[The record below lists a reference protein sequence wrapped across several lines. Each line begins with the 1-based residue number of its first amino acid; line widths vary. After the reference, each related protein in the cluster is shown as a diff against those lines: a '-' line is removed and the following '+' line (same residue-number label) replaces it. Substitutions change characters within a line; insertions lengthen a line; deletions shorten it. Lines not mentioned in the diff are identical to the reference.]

1 MVPAIQLRS
10 SNLIRWS
17 RTKGN
22 KWNLNEC
29 AADINCSHC
38 NRWILTLGDC
48 VELQMVGNTVWNTK
62 QGSWLDYPTS
72 WRATKRKV
80 TGKLFMVF
88 TFQWGGGKARRKKTK
103 INWDREES
111 KRKYRSRESA
121 RNGSQ
126 RSIWVAVTLITHS
139 STYFTLLLTHQANEP
154 STKQGIIFDN
164 QRSLVKR
171 VKQSSLLKEFKLEH
185 NGLRTQEWEKVCL
198 WIGSIV

>member
-1 MVPAIQLRS
+1 MNPDFRRLCWATDGWKYSLKHKTRVLTWL
-10 SNLIRWS
+10 SNVMES
-17 RTKGN
+17 HKKKGDR
-22 KWNLNEC
+22 K
-29 AADINCSHC
+29 
-38 NRWILTLGDC
+38 TLHGIYIS
-48 VELQMVGNTVWNTK
+48 L
-62 QGSWLDYPTS
+62 
-72 WRATKRKV
+72 
-80 TGKLFMVF
+80 
-88 TFQWGGGKARRKKTK
+88 GGGKARRKKTK

-111 KRKYRSRESA
+111 KRKYKSRESA

-185 NGLRTQEWEKVCL
+185 NGLRTQEWKKICL